1 MRRTIAVL
9 GVIAL
14 VAVVGLVVAGRRGS
28 LATVYNRVRAT
39 EASRAHR
46 EQPTITEESIT
57 TLPAPVQRYLR
68 ITGNVGKPR
77 VETALVQFDTE
88 LFNAPGQAG
97 MRGPSDQ
104 YDRFDK
110 PKRLFF
116 MTTRM
121 YGLPVAVLHDY
132 DGSHASMR
140 VKIASLV
147 NMVDLQ
153 GEALAKAET
162 VTILNDLC
170 AFAPSWLTDPRLS
183 WRPIDDRHADVM
195 FVDGPYSVSAT
206 LEFNAQ
212 GELVNFVSDD
222 RAALQHDGTLRQA
235 RWSTPLRT
243 IEISAVGAFPAMAK
257 PSGSIPKVISPMAV
271 SKCAMSSSVCACAD
285 FGRHPPRAA

>member
-1 MRRTIAVL
+1 MRRTIEVL

-14 VAVVGLVVAGRRGS
+14 VAVVELVVAGRRGS
-28 LATVYNRVRAT
+28 LATVYDRERAT
-39 EASRAHR
+39 EASRARR

-77 VETALVQFDTE
+77 VETVLVQFDTE

-132 DGSHASMR
+132 DGSRALMR
-140 VKIASLV
+140 VQIAPLI
-147 NMVDLQ
+147 NMVDLR

-170 AFAPSWLTDPRLS
+170 AFAPSWFTDPRLI
-183 WRPIDDRHADVM
+183 WRPIDDRHAGVM
-195 FVDGPYSVSAT
+195 FVNGPYSVSAT

-212 GELVNFVSDD
+212 GELINFVSDD

-235 RWSTPLRT
+235 RWSTPLRNY
-243 IEISAVGAFPAMAK
+243 I
-257 PSGSIPKVISPMAV
+257 
-271 SKCAMSSSVCACAD
+271 D
-285 FGRHPPRAA
+285 FGGRRVLSYCEAVWHYPGGDFT